1 MKGKPRWDGMA
12 SQGEREREREK
23 ERERNRR
30 LQRSNERDREGGR
43 GRGKNSWSES
53 SRGGSERGSGR
64 ERSDER
70 TKPKMSF
77 MEEALNRSRD
87 LAKAAKNHI
96 PVAVFDTPVEESWTG
111 GGLGLAGPSRP
122 LGAPGLGGGG
132 CVGLKKRATGVF
144 GATIAPPPSLAA
156 PQQRMGQTFNGASD
170 IDWGSTDSDI
180 SATAAYLKAGYNA
193 NIEIPHQY
201 PSSHPFND
209 ENIVNPLFSRT
220 ASETTITCSRL
231 AGRGGHASANGGGI
245 SRKERERMRDLAR
258 VPQRPGAA
266 IPPPPLLTQPSQ
278 PPVVDEMGFE
288 VEQPLSSPEPSP
300 SNSPSHVQSANP
312 VVFSSKAVPNPIF
325 NSKPLIGPTQSS
337 LKSIKP
343 GAPKVSS
350 GIGAKIMA
358 K

>member
-1 MKGKPRWDGMA
+1 MP
-12 SQGEREREREK
+12 SQGERESESEK

-30 LQRSNERDREGGR
+30 LQREKERGH
-43 GRGKNSWSES
+43 KSWSEKS
-53 SRGGSERGSGR
+53 WRANATDR
-64 ERSDER
+64 ERSGER
-70 TKPKMSF
+70 AKPKASSF

-87 LAKAAKNHI
+87 LAKAARNHI

-122 LGAPGLGGGG
+122 LGGLGLGGAGP
-132 CVGLKKRATGVF
+132 KKRTMGGF

-156 PQQRMGQTFNGASD
+156 SPHQTVEQPCHGAPSPD
-170 IDWGSTDSDI
+170 ADWGSGESHTST
-180 SATAAYLKAGYNA
+180 SVYPKASYNA
-193 NIEIPHQY
+193 NVEIPHLY

-209 ENIVNPLFSRT
+209 ENIVNPLFSST
-220 ASETTITCSRL
+220 ASEITSSGVT
-231 AGRGGHASANGGGI
+231 GRGGISSFGI

-258 VPQRPGAA
+258 GPQRPGAA

-288 VEQPLSSPEPSP
+288 VERPLSSPEPSP
-300 SNSPSHVQSANP
+300 PHNSSSHNVQPETWDNTSNPI
-312 VVFSSKAVPNPIF
+312 VFSNPAAAPNPIF
-325 NSKPLIGPTQSS
+325 NSSRPFIGPTQSS
-337 LKSIKP
+337 SLKSMKP
-343 GAPKVSS
+343 GVPKVSS